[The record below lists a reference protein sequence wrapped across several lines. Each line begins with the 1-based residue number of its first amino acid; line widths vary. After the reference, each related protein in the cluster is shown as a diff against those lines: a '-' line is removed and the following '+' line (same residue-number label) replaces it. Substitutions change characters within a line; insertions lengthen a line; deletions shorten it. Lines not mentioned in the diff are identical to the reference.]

1 MPSKLARSRQR
12 ARRKARQLEARQV
25 QDSIQRLS
33 TIEQHPAV
41 RRVLDIIQE
50 GTRKALDGY
59 VSKPYTKVAADLLTN
74 ISKPARFRP

>member
-1 MPSKLARSRQR
+1 MPSRQARSRQR

-25 QDSIQRLS
+25 QDAIHRLS
-33 TIEQHPAV
+33 TIEQSITV
-41 RRVLDIIQE
+41 RQAIDIIQE

-59 VSKPYTKVAADLLTN
+59 VTKPYTNVAADLLTN